1 MVNEHASKRWCILA
15 AGTQTYGVDILEYT
29 TSLLQLSSYP
39 VLSNWLAIMAELPP
53 HIRLTQATSIAL
65 LTTASGLNLG
75 LSFFV
80 VPRLLESPTALMLRQ
95 WGSMFRVSS
104 KTLPPALILPVFL
117 NAYLACRLPG
127 KARIYSFAT
136 ALAFSILPYT
146 YALLVPINRK
156 LLKKVEEVKT
166 MGAGVGDVLGNEM
179 GTREDSGHALID
191 NWGLYNLYRGG
202 AAFVAGC
209 LGLYAAL
216 S

>member
-1 MVNEHASKRWCILA
+1 MSK
-15 AGTQTYGVDILEYT
+15 
-29 TSLLQLSSYP
+29 
-39 VLSNWLAIMAELPP
+39 LPA

-95 WGSMFRVSS
+95 WGNMYKVTS
-104 KTLPPALILPVFL
+104 KTLAPALMLPVAL
-117 NAYLACRLPG
+117 NAYLAYSLPG
-127 KARIYSFAT
+127 KSRIYGFVA

-146 YALLVPINRK
+146 YALLMPINRK
-156 LLKKVEEVKT
+156 LLSKVEEVKAL
-166 MGAGVGDVLGNEM
+166 GAGVGDVLGGEM

-202 AAFVAGC
+202 AALVAG
-209 LGLYAAL
+209 GVSLYAIL
-216 S
+216 G